1 MRINNSKH
9 IIIIGCG
16 RLGSELAIRLSKTHN
31 VVVIDKEE
39 SSFERLARRN
49 FIGFTKVID
58 TNDMEALKNV
68 NVEKADMIYIVT
80 PDDNLNFMLAYGI
93 KKMKENINLAAR
105 VNDPIKKAI
114 FIKAG
119 LNLFCPIEDSVI
131 ELVEELEKAVGTN
144 E

>member
-1 MRINNSKH
+1 MRINNSKN

-49 FIGFTKVID
+49 FIGFTKVVD

-105 VNDPIKKAI
+105 VNDPIKKSI